1 MNPVQKGVLGAVLIT
16 AAIIAAI
23 IYYPSAGRK
32 ELDRQGAAARVVI
45 VTTLFPLYDFAG
57 NIGRERVD
65 VSLLLP
71 PGVEAH
77 AYEPKPSDIARISSA
92 DLFVYT
98 GNFMEPWVGDVL
110 KGIHSPKL
118 KVVDCS
124 KGVTLFRQEHPGEGH
139 SPDHEGEHYE
149 HEHGHSRGVDPHI
162 WLDLGNAR
170 KMSASI
176 AAALVEIDPGGRETY
191 EANARAYD
199 HVLSSLDGRYRETL
213 SSCPRKEFIHGGHYA
228 FGYLARR
235 YNLHYIAAQGFSP
248 DSEPTPRQLAAMT
261 RTIREHSLK
270 YIFTEEL
277 VEPRVARTLSRETG
291 AEVLTLH
298 GAHNISREELEG
310 GRGFAGIM
318 EQNLENLR
326 KALGCGQ

>member
-1 MNPVQKGVLGAVLIT
+1 MNPVRKGVLAAVLIT

-23 IYYPSAGRK
+23 IYYPSTDRK
-32 ELDRQGAAARVVI
+32 EHDRQKAVARVVI

-57 NIGRERVD
+57 NIGRGRVD

-110 KGIHSPKL
+110 KGINNPRL

-124 KGVTLFRQEHPGEGH
+124 AGIDLIRDEPAQ
-139 SPDHEGEHYE
+139 D
-149 HEHGHSRGVDPHI
+149 EHGHGHAGGLDPHI

-170 KMSASI
+170 KMSSSI
-176 AAALVEIDPGGRETY
+176 AMALVDIDPGGRETY

-199 HVLSSLDGRYRETL
+199 RVLSSLDDRYRETL

-235 YNLHYIAAQGFSP
+235 YGLHYIAAQGFSP

-261 RTIREHSLK
+261 RTIRGHSLK

-277 VEPRVARTLSRETG
+277 VEPRVARTLARETG

-310 GRGFAGIM
+310 GIGFAGIM